1 MCSAWFLSFPLIT
14 SIIILD
20 FPTPDKNF
28 VISKILWGRSPIKSL
43 FSVEVEACWWDGV
56 MVYYGSE
63 NYCNNI
69 DLFAHLH
76 AII

>member
-1 MCSAWFLSFPLIT
+1 M
-14 SIIILD
+14 
-20 FPTPDKNF
+20 
-28 VISKILWGRSPIKSL
+28 ISKILWGRSPIKSL
-43 FSVEVEACWWDGV
+43 FSVEVEACWWDGG